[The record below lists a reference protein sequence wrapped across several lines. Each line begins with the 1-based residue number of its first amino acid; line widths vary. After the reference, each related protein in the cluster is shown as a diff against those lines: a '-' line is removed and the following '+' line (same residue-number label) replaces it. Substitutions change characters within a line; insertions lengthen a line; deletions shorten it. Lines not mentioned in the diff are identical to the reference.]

1 MAGMDDAT
9 KAARLEALNDAKDL
23 YAQGVIHEAAYV
35 AQVKSIM
42 DHYNSFYSIVKHLD
56 TAAGPLAAAC
66 NLLPFAN
73 MHIYQHPEPLCRNH
87 RSNAHAHICTCYL
100 HLSCIFFVFTL
111 FAFYFWVLCQLI
123 CPLLSNGMRC
133 VYHSLFFW

>member
-23 YAQGVIHEAAYV
+23 YAEGVIPEAAYV

-87 RSNAHAHICTCYL
+87 ARMRTHICT
-100 HLSCIFFVFTL
+100 
-111 FAFYFWVLCQLI
+111 
-123 CPLLSNGMRC
+123 
-133 VYHSLFFW
+133 